1 MPAGICSIHFRIYRS
16 MYILNGAFQGRCT
29 NNLDSLQENIHT
41 KVWLQM
47 YWNYTFAWVFF
58 CEYATT
64 PFIENSSG
72 KLLLYIFLNME
83 VINVEVLSKQV
94 KNCLKYILIIKT
106 LFLTLYVSFTR
117 WPNISFQKPMSLL
130 KKHKRG
136 HIYTSLVPELQNW
149 VLYPVVG

>member
-1 MPAGICSIHFRIYRS
+1 MNACRDMQHSLS
-16 MYILNGAFQGRCT
+16 YIQKQSLNGAFQERCCA

-47 YWNYTFAWVFF
+47 YWNHTFAWVFF
-58 CEYATT
+58 CEYATICRT
-64 PFIENSSG
+64 MPFKENSSG

-94 KNCLKYILIIKT
+94 KNCLKYISIIKT
-106 LFLTLYVSFTR
+106 FFLTLYVSFTW
-117 WPNISFQKPMSLL
+117 WPNISFQKPMWLL

-136 HIYTSLVPELQNW
+136 DIYTSLVPELQT
-149 VLYPVVG
+149 